1 MGFLCGRGGVV
12 LLSRAGTGAALHRRR
27 PSHPG
32 TYWSG
37 PSGSRGRSPGC
48 PTRRRPVLRPGRKT
62 SFTTLGTSTPPRYP
76 PRMIPTVVW
85 GTGNVGRAAIRA
97 VDAHPAL
104 ELTAVIVHDPAKAG
118 RDAGELAGLGH
129 RLGVTATRDIE
140 AVLAARPAAVVYAA
154 SGDIRPDD
162 ALADITR
169 AITAGAVVVSPALYP
184 LYDHR
189 SAPPEFRDPVLA
201 AIAEGG
207 GSLFASGVD
216 PGWGNDVLPLLIS
229 GLGTTVDAIRCQEIF
244 DYSTYDQPD
253 SVRHLVGMG
262 HPMDY
267 EPMMLMP
274 SIPTMVWGGQIRM
287 MARALGVELDEI
299 RETSQRRALDTTV
312 HTPSMGVFEA
322 GTQGAIRFEVQGVV
336 GGEPRIVIEHVTR
349 IHPSCA
355 PDWPVPPDGGAGAH
369 RVVIEGRPRIE
380 VTVEATD
387 EGENRSAGGNATA
400 VGRLVGAI
408 DWLVA
413 AEPGLYDALDV
424 PLRPAVGRLGRKQ
437 P

>member
-1 MGFLCGRGGVV
+1 
-12 LLSRAGTGAALHRRR
+12 
-27 PSHPG
+27 
-32 TYWSG
+32 
-37 PSGSRGRSPGC
+37 
-48 PTRRRPVLRPGRKT
+48 
-62 SFTTLGTSTPPRYP
+62 
-76 PRMIPTVVW
+76 MISTVVW

-97 VDAHPAL
+97 VEAHPAL
-104 ELTAVIVHDPAKAG
+104 KLAAVLVHDPAKVG
-118 RDAGELAGLGH
+118 RDAGELAGLD
-129 RLGVTATRDIE
+129 RALGVPATDDTA
-140 AVLAARPAAVVYAA
+140 AVLAAGHRAVVYAA
-154 SGDIRPDD
+154 SGDVRPDG
-162 ALADITR
+162 ALDDIVR
-169 AITAGAVVVSPALYP
+169 AVRSGAVVVSPALYP

-201 AIAEGG
+201 AVAGGG
-207 GSLFASGVD
+207 GSFFASGVD

-253 SVRHLVGMG
+253 SVRNLVGMG
-262 HPMDY
+262 MPMDV
-267 EPMMLMP
+267 EPMMLVP
-274 SIPTMVWGGQIRM
+274 SVPTMVWGGQIRM

-299 RETSQRRALDTTV
+299 RETSQRRALETTV
-312 HTPSMGVFEA
+312 RTATMGEFEA
-322 GTQGAIRFEVQGVV
+322 GTQGAIRFEVQGIVE
-336 GGEPRIVIEHVTR
+336 GEPRIVIEHVTR

-355 PDWPVPPDGGAGAH
+355 PDWPTPPDGAGAH

-380 VTVEATD
+380 VTIECTD

-413 AEPGLYDALDV
+413 ADPGLYDALDV

-437 P
+437 S

>member
-1 MGFLCGRGGVV
+1 
-12 LLSRAGTGAALHRRR
+12 
-27 PSHPG
+27 
-32 TYWSG
+32 
-37 PSGSRGRSPGC
+37 
-48 PTRRRPVLRPGRKT
+48 
-62 SFTTLGTSTPPRYP
+62 
-76 PRMIPTVVW
+76 MISTVVW

-97 VDAHPAL
+97 VEAHPAL
-104 ELTAVIVHDPAKAG
+104 TLTAVLVHNPDKTG
-118 RDAGELAGLGH
+118 RDAGELAGLD
-129 RLGVTATRDIE
+129 RPLGVTATDGIE
-140 AVLAARPAAVVYAA
+140 AVLAARPDAVVYAA

-169 AITAGAVVVSPALYP
+169 AIRAGAVVVSPALYP
-184 LYDHR
+184 LYDQR
-189 SAPPEFRDPVLA
+189 NAPPEFRDPVLA
-201 AIAEGG
+201 AVEAGG

-253 SVRHLVGMG
+253 SVRLLVGMG
-262 HPMDY
+262 QPMDF

-274 SIPTMVWGGQIRM
+274 SVPTMVWGGQIRL

-299 RETSQRRALDTTV
+299 RETSERRALDATVTTR
-312 HTPSMGVFEA
+312 TMGAFEA

-355 PDWPVPPDGGAGAH
+355 PDWPAPPDGAGAH
-369 RVVIEGRPRIE
+369 RVIIEGRPRIE

-408 DWLVA
+408 DWLME
-413 AEPGLYDALDV
+413 AEPGIYDALDV
-424 PLRPAVGRLGRKQ
+424 PLRPAVGKLGRKQ
-437 P
+437 S